1 MTIKNPYSMF
11 QVKPKVKSEISIN
24 IQKLERETIL
34 NLEHS
39 KAPNTIRAYQ
49 SDFNDFRLFCSK
61 NGFRSMPTDPK
72 IVSLYLTHLSTN
84 EAKMSTLKRRI
95 VSISVIHKLKGHYLD
110 TKHPSIIE
118 NIMGIKRRKGSIQKA
133 KKPILINSLKLI
145 IDAIDQ
151 QNKQEIKK
159 FRDRSIILIG
169 FSGGFRRNEIVS
181 LDYDDLDFVPEGL
194 KISLRRS
201 KTDQFGEGF
210 MKALPYFDSSQYCP
224 VVSLKKLLDLSKI
237 NSGPVFRS
245 FVKGSKLSE
254 KRLTDQTVA
263 LLIKEYL
270 NLAGIDSKNYSGHSL
285 RSGFATSAA
294 ESGAEERNIMAMTGH
309 KSTEMVRRYIKE
321 ANLFKN
327 NALNKIKI

>member
-1 MTIKNPYSMF
+1 MNDIITDIKAL
-11 QVKPKVKSEISIN
+11 QEETLIN
-24 IQKLERETIL
+24 LQSSRA
-34 NLEHS
+34 N
-39 KAPNTIRAYQ
+39 NTVRAYK
-49 SDFNDFRLFCSK
+49 SDFNDFGLFCAK
-61 NGFRSMPTDPK
+61 NGFKSLPTQPK
-72 IVSLYLTHLSTN
+72 IVALYLTHLSTK
-84 EAKMSTLKRRI
+84 EIKMSTIKRRL
-95 VSISVIHKLKGHYLD
+95 VSIGVIHKLKGHYLD

-118 NIMGIKRRKGSIQKA
+118 NIMGIKRRKGTLQKA
-133 KKPILINSLKLI
+133 KKPILISSLKKLI
-145 IDAIDQ
+145 NVIDQ
-151 QNKQEIKK
+151 QKKEEIKK
-159 FRDRSIILIG
+159 LRDRSIILIG

-194 KISLRRS
+194 KLRIRRS

-210 MKALPYFDSSQYCP
+210 TKALPYFDSSQYCP

-237 NSGPVFRS
+237 RSGPVFRRFS
-245 FVKGSKLSE
+245 KGSKLSE

-270 NLAGIDSKNYSGHSL
+270 NLAGIDSKNFSGHSL

-294 ESGAEERNIMAMTGH
+294 ESGVEERNIMAMTGH

-327 NALNKIKI
+327 NTLNKIKI